1 MSIQS
6 KLIEDMKSAMKSG
19 DKQRVGT
26 IRMVISQM
34 KYLRIDKKADLSQDE
49 EISVLLNA
57 AKKRKEAIELY
68 EKGNRQDLR
77 DVEAQE
83 LEIIS
88 AYLPQQLSD
97 DEVKKIVNKIIQD
110 IGATNIKDM
119 GKVMSIVMKELKGKA
134 DGRKVQELV
143 RSELL

>member
-34 KYLRIDKKADLSQDE
+34 KYLRIEKKADLTQDE

-97 DEVKKIVNKIIQD
+97 DEVKKIVNKTIQNV
-110 IGATNIKDM
+110 GATNVKDL